1 MSNSVCTRLNEIHIE
16 SILHDHDTFLF
27 DSDGVLWFS
36 PIILS
41 GAIELLNYLTKLFD
55 PIPLEA
61 DWIETNTI
69 EFDDNINCVIS
80 AFDIH
85 VNYLKIIKAATYL
98 SRLAMLFLTTTDDVT
113 TPQNDVAILPG
124 EETILA
130 SIVAASG
137 RSPTILGKPR
147 ASMFD
152 SIRLAFLMLNL
163 IELLRLVID
172 WWQRIFYL
180 VFIKV

>member
-147 ASMFD
+147 AS
-152 SIRLAFLMLNL
+152 
-163 IELLRLVID
+163 
-172 WWQRIFYL
+172 
-180 VFIKV
+180 IKFNSN